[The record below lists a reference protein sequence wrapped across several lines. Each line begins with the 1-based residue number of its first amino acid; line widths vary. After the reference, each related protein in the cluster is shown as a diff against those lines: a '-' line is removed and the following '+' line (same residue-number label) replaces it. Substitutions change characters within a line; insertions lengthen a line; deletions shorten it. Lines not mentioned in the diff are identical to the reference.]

1 MTELERAERWID
13 QHRSVL
19 REIGEHWAST
29 GEWKTV
35 DQLGRAALRR
45 DEEDDVFAALR
56 DLPPALGRVEPPQ
69 DMVRLRVRGLAVT
82 PSTQSLLDEFI
93 RVLRLA
99 VHKLKSDDEHPK
111 ISRADLTD
119 SLHLGAETAE
129 RVGQLVLENDW
140 MFGGGSGDANGDWE
154 RLVNEH
160 TRAVATVKSVD
171 DYLQLDGQRFWA
183 RPANTWP
190 EGAPFASQVSPS
202 QGSNLAKIA
211 VASGIVRDQR
221 AVAVAYG
228 RDDAARQAV
237 FGFLRALGLKPLEWE
252 QLVRET
258 GSAAPYSGEAVER
271 GFAAAQA
278 VVVLFTPDDRAQLDS
293 ALGQEEARLQA
304 RPNVL
309 LEAGMALATHPDR
322 TVLVRVGDVAL
333 PSNLSGRNFVRL
345 DGTTEQ
351 LAALAGRLEAAQ
363 CPVDRTGSE
372 WLDTR
377 RFKALTALS
386 RPPAAG
392 QHAAAPPPTRRDMDS
407 LRVAINE
414 LLEELEYADRQV
426 AEDSH
431 AYWAKHE
438 LPTTSWQ
445 RHGALLALH
454 DDETH
459 AAVRAA
465 YHELDRLDR
474 CIATNGRTYG
484 PMGDYDEHYTV
495 KGCNPERW
503 SAGYQAARQSL
514 SLLQRRVS
522 AARLSSLP
530 AASDEG
536 RIRPG

>member
-13 QHRSVL
+13 QHRAVL
-19 REIGEHWAST
+19 REIGEHWART

-56 DLPPALGRVEPPQ
+56 DLPPALGRVEHPQ

-111 ISRADLTD
+111 ISRVDLTE
-119 SLHLGAETAE
+119 SLHLGAGTAQ
-129 RVGQLVLENDW
+129 RVGQIVLENDW
-140 MFGGGSGDANGDWE
+140 MFGGGLGDANGDWE

-171 DYLQLDGQRFWA
+171 DYLQLDWQRFWA

-211 VASGIVRDQR
+211 VASDIVRNQR
-221 AVAVAYG
+221 VVAVAYG

-271 GFAAAQA
+271 GFVTAQA

-363 CPVDRTGSE
+363 CPVDCTGSE

-377 RFKALTALS
+377 RFQALTALS
-386 RPPAAG
+386 RPPAAVR
-392 QHAAAPPPTRRDMDS
+392 HAAAPPTRRDMDS
-407 LRVAINE
+407 LRVAISE
-414 LLEELEYADRQV
+414 LLEELEYADGQV
-426 AEDSH
+426 NEDSH
-431 AYWAKHE
+431 AFWAKHE

-454 DDETH
+454 DDDAH
-459 AAVRAA
+459 AALRAA
-465 YHELDRLDR
+465 YRELDRLGR
-474 CIATNGRTYG
+474 CVATTGRTYG

-495 KGCNPERW
+495 EGCDPDKWR
-503 SAGYQAARQSL
+503 AAYHEARRCM
-514 SLLQRRVS
+514 SLLQGRVPRR
-522 AARLSSLP
+522 SSSQP

-536 RIRPG
+536 RLHPR